1 MLESVKI
8 LFDDTETMNCGS
20 KLARCFSDSPNDSSV
35 IYLKGDLGAG
45 KTTFAKGFL
54 RGMGYEGNVT
64 SPTYTLIEL
73 YRTEVYD
80 IYHVDLYRIE
90 TRKEIFEL
98 ELNEEPISSAPYI
111 FLIEWPE
118 NGLPDILEADFE
130 LSFSLE
136 ESLDQRTMNV
146 ICNTKKSSN
155 ILTSWLK

>member
-1 MLESVKI
+1 
-8 LFDDTETMNCGS
+8 
-20 KLARCFSDSPNDSSV
+20 
-35 IYLKGDLGAG
+35 
-45 KTTFAKGFL
+45 
-54 RGMGYEGNVT
+54 MGYEGNVT

>member
-1 MLESVKI
+1 MPESVKT
-8 LFDDTETMNCGS
+8 LFDDTETMDYGS
-20 KLARCFSDSPNDSSV
+20 KLARCFSDSPADSSV

-80 IYHVDLYRIE
+80 IYHVDLYRIKN
-90 TRKEIFEL
+90 RKEIFEL
-98 ELNEEPISSAPYI
+98 ELNEEPISSSPYI

-118 NGLPDILEADFE
+118 NGLPDILAANFE
-130 LSFSLE
+130 ISFSVE